1 MAFYNGRDGVV
12 KAGPSATAVGEVQS
26 WSLDLSVALGEAWGM
41 GDTDMRHHQNAP
53 RKGSGSLETYLD
65 PEDGGQALLTPGAKV
80 DLELY
85 PGGEASGSGYFSFS
99 AVIESV
105 NRSGSKDGI
114 PSVSFA
120 FKVDGA
126 VTESAVA

>member
-26 WSLDLSVALGEAWGM
+26 WGLDLSVALGEAW
-41 GDTDMRHHQNAP
+41 

-85 PGGEASGSGYFSFS
+85 PGGEASGTGYFSFS
-99 AVIESV
+99 AIIESV

-114 PSVSFA
+114 PSVSVA